1 MNSISP
7 NLNIM
12 IKACEKASKILI
24 TGVSNDGL
32 AIFHLKFDQGSGVSE
47 TSGYD

>member
-12 IKACEKASKILI
+12 IKASEKASKILI
-24 TGVSNDGL
+24 RDFGE
-32 AIFHLKFDQGSGVSE
+32 IEK
-47 TSGYD
+47 TSSKKKGTHRFCN